1 MNGEGL
7 KGCGLGRAT
16 AGGGFNN
23 GAGLLVCFGWPRD
36 GNCCVSDIA
45 EPLFIWVVL
54 IIDDLAAEA
63 IGVVLDTGVGVAVE
77 GGV

>member
-23 GAGLLVCFGWPRD
+23 GAAVLVCFGWPSD
-36 GNCCVSDIA
+36 GNCCVSDTA
-45 EPLFIWVVL
+45 EPLFIWDVL
-54 IIDDLAAEA
+54 TIDGLAAEP
-63 IGVVLDTGVGVAVE
+63 IGVVLNTEVGVAVE
-77 GGV
+77 GGD